1 MATIYDMEGAV
12 TLYVGSGILKAGD
25 REVLLSPQET
35 RILEILARHYGFFVS
50 LDRMIM
56 ALYEDHEPE
65 TATSATRVAVFHLR
79 KKIAMVGCSIETK
92 KGSGWRSH
100 PKIGIVQA

>member
-1 MATIYDMEGAV
+1 MPDEIV
-12 TLYVGSGILKAGD
+12 TLYVESGMLKAGD
-25 REVLLSPQET
+25 KEVLLSPQEA
-35 RILEILARHYGFFVS
+35 RILEILAHHHGFFIS

-79 KKIAMVGCSIETK
+79 KKIASLGCSVETK
-92 KGSGWRSH
+92 KGSGWRLH
-100 PKIGIVQA
+100 PKIEIMQK